1 MPKLHSSLGVFYF
14 PKNNTIKIIYFTD
27 NKIYRLR
34 GVMIILSSNSE
45 MKEAKIKKKY
55 EQMAQS
61 TNPKSKVLKDCLM
74 AFLVGGLICDVG
86 QFVHNIIAGFG
97 YYPEEQVSSIVS
109 IIMVF
114 IGALLT
120 GTGIYCKIAQFGGA
134 GTVVPITGFSNAV
147 VSPAIEFKKEGF
159 VFGVAA
165 KMFTIAGPVLVYGI
179 GTSVI
184 IGIIYYI
191 TTLF

>member
-1 MPKLHSSLGVFYF
+1 MIREKNIKDKYNTLTEEIKPKPQIVKHCF
-14 PKNNTIKIIYFTD
+14 
-27 NKIYRLR
+27 R
-34 GVMIILSSNSE
+34 
-45 MKEAKIKKKY
+45 
-55 EQMAQS
+55 
-61 TNPKSKVLKDCLM
+61 
-74 AFLVGGLICDVG
+74 AFWVGGFICTIGEVISNFLQNYD
-86 QFVHNIIAGFG
+86 FSKDEI
-97 YYPEEQVSSIVS
+97 SSIVA

-114 IGALLT
+114 LGAFLT
-120 GTGIYCKIAQFGGA
+120 GLGVYAKIAEYAGA

-191 TTLF
+191 IGLF